1 MTINTIEGENQFSN
15 LEDRLANLS
24 GYIETTI
31 HEDGILLLYIDR
43 VANHCKRAL
52 ALMETHHNEA
62 PKSGNENTDTGGTS
76 FQEFESTASSTTD
89 TTGSEKSIRASASM
103 AALESRG
110 SLSVLEAR
118 QLFPGNFS
126 PDGSIGLKSPES
138 SSSPSSSKAQFVRT
152 ITHAKEQQVRAILS
166 GIKKRM
172 KRRSSA

>member
-1 MTINTIEGENQFSN
+1 MTVKTIEGENQFSN

-76 FQEFESTASSTTD
+76 IQEFESTASSTTD

-103 AALESRG
+103 AALESQG
-110 SLSVLEAR
+110 SLSVL
-118 QLFPGNFS
+118 GNFFLATS
-126 PDGSIGLKSPES
+126 LPMVRLDLNPLNRRQAHHHPRPNSFEPSRMLRNSKSVQFCPE
-138 SSSPSSSKAQFVRT
+138 
-152 ITHAKEQQVRAILS
+152 
-166 GIKKRM
+166 
-172 KRRSSA
+172 